1 MSFVVRAP
9 RRLPFALATI
19 GVMAAVLTTPACD
32 NPGDGAAADAE
43 SLARQAVI
51 RDSAG
56 VRIVE
61 NPRPP
66 ADTRLGWE
74 VGTEPAVS
82 IGALEGE
89 EPYLLDRVRGALT
102 LADGRIV
109 VADIGSNELR
119 VFDAWGRYQSTWG
132 GTGDGPGEFENLLG
146 FDRWPGDSLI
156 TWFAQGRR
164 LTVFDNRG
172 HFGRTFALEGAI
184 HRSPEVALPT
194 GRILASEA
202 IPETILRD
210 LRQDGLHR
218 REDLYQV
225 HGAEGEQQARLG
237 TFYAT
242 ETHRE
247 YSGSRIRVMSLLFD
261 HDIASFMWGDL
272 VVVAPNYSYEIRAF
286 DADGTLR
293 RIVRRDHEVI
303 ARTASHVD
311 AYIEDRVTREPERL
325 RADRRRTLRER
336 YEGIPLPET
345 HPAFVTAIADAL
357 DHLWVQEYRLPGEG
371 DAAPLWTIFDPQ
383 GRVLGL
389 VETPAGVTDIYEIGD
404 NHILGRATDDLGVE
418 YVQAWPLSRREG
430 Y

>member
-1 MSFVVRAP
+1 M
-9 RRLPFALATI
+9 
-19 GVMAAVLTTPACD
+19 
-32 NPGDGAAADAE
+32 
-43 SLARQAVI
+43 
-51 RDSAG
+51 
-56 VRIVE
+56 
-61 NPRPP
+61 
-66 ADTRLGWE
+66 
-74 VGTEPAVS
+74 
-82 IGALEGE
+82 
-89 EPYLLDRVRGALT
+89 
-102 LADGRIV
+102 
-109 VADIGSNELR
+109 
-119 VFDAWGRYQSTWG
+119 
-132 GTGDGPGEFENLLG
+132 
-146 FDRWPGDSLI
+146 
-156 TWFAQGRR
+156 
-164 LTVFDNRG
+164 
-172 HFGRTFALEGAI
+172 
-184 HRSPEVALPT
+184 ALPT
-194 GRILASEA
+194 GRILASET

-237 TFYAT
+237 TFYGT